1 MNKDMEINDDIFA
14 TLNKCGIFFSPQ
26 LIFFMKSLGFTSF
39 RAIKKIEVYGVPKYF
54 DTIDEADKVAQFGQ
68 FFCKNPAG
76 FILLPGEIA
85 TLECAVEVCSKI
97 YI

>member
-1 MNKDMEINDDIFA
+1 
-14 TLNKCGIFFSPQ
+14 
-26 LIFFMKSLGFTSF
+26 LGFTSF
-39 RAIKKIEVYGVPKYF
+39 RAISKIDAKMITTIETTIRSLYGEPKYF
-54 DTIDEADKVAQFGQ
+54 DTIDEADKVAKFGP